1 MMINI
6 ELHIDEV
13 NGVLN
18 LLGKMP
24 TETNVWPLCAKIREQ
39 AQTQLN
45 AAQQQQQE
53 PQDGNGEGSSAN

>member
-39 AQTQLN
+39 AQVQMN
-45 AAQQQQQE
+45 AAQPAQE
-53 PQDGNGEGSSAN
+53 SPEGVTPN

>member
-6 ELHIDEV
+6 ELHLDEV
-13 NGVLN
+13 NGVLT

-39 AQTQLN
+39 AETQLK
-45 AAQQQQQE
+45 AAQADTQE
-53 PQDGNGEGSSAN
+53 PQDVREGSPVN

>member
-6 ELHIDEV
+6 ELHLDEV
-13 NGVLN
+13 NGVLT

-39 AQTQLN
+39 AEAQIK
-45 AAQQQQQE
+45 AAQVQQE
-53 PQDGNGEGSSAN
+53 PQDAGEGSPAN